1 MHGIQTSEPKE
12 SYMKT
17 LISTLI
23 LLGTVSSAFAESNS
37 SPKYSDEKCKQLNDS
52 CWAATK
58 AEIAEAKLSA
68 DMEEEIPGTR
78 LLEAQS
84 FRDYVCERL
93 YKAEAAGKC
102 D

>member
-52 CWAATK
+52 CAY
-58 AEIAEAKLSA
+58 EAKEAFRVQMRYNLRDDEVA
-68 DMEEEIPGTR
+68 LNAMQ
-78 LLEAQS
+78 EAQDKANAACQDII
-84 FRDYVCERL
+84 RAERS
-93 YKAEAAGKC
+93 GRC